1 MMNAR
6 ISTGI
11 KRGLEA
17 LAALSLVLMMV
28 ITFVDVFGRY
38 FFDMPITGATE
49 LIEVLLAV
57 MVFMAFPLVSWDEEH
72 ISVDLLDS
80 YFPKRWINIRQVV
93 INLVCSVALILVAMT
108 NWKLA
113 GRSLE
118 YEEVSEIL
126 EIPTGYVTYLIAVT
140 GFVGGV
146 LTLANAGVYTRKMFS
161 GRAATGDV
169 VANTEITEGN
179 NG

>member
-17 LAALSLVLMMV
+17 LAALSLMLMMI
-28 ITFVDVFGRY
+28 ITFIDVFGRY
-38 FFDMPITGATE
+38 FFDMPINGATE

-57 MVFMAFPLVSWDEEH
+57 MVFMAFPLVSWSEEH
-72 ISVDLLDS
+72 ISVDLLDN
-80 YFPKRWINIRQVV
+80 YFPKRWVNIRQVV
-93 INLVCSVALILVAMT
+93 INLVCSSALILVAMT

-126 EIPTGYVTYLIAVT
+126 EIPTGYVTYLIAIT
-140 GFVGGV
+140 GAVGGF
-146 LTLANAGVYTRKMFS
+146 LTLANAMVYAKKMVS
-161 GRAATGDV
+161 GNTERH
-169 VANTEITEGN
+169 VANKEITEGN

>member
-1 MMNAR
+1 MSAH
-6 ISTGI
+6 ISTGL

-28 ITFVDVFGRY
+28 ITFIDVFGRY
-38 FFDMPITGATE
+38 FFNTPITGATE
-49 LIEVLLAV
+49 LIEILLAL

-72 ISVDLLDS
+72 ISVDLFDN
-80 YFPKRWINIRQVV
+80 YFPKSCINIRQAV

-118 YEEVSEIL
+118 YEEVSEVL
-126 EIPTGYVTYLIAVT
+126 EIPTAYITYLIAVT
-140 GFVGGV
+140 GFLGG
-146 LTLANAGVYTRKMFS
+146 LFTLANTAMYTKKMLS
-161 GRAATGDV
+161 GQSASNGL
-169 VANTEITEGN
+169 VANREILEGDK
-179 NG
+179 G